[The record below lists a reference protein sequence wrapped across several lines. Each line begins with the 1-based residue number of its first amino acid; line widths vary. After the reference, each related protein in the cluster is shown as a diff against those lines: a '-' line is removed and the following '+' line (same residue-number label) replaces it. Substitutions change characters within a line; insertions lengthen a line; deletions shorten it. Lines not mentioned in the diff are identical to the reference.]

1 MDELTKEQKQEI
13 LDSLGQ
19 TVIRVVRDS
28 PLKIAMHIVMGT
40 TVNPGKRK
48 QYEALS
54 DLSEPQ
60 KESVCDLLS
69 EIITAV
75 IYYFME
81 MFEEN
86 SDKMKFIIIKDGQE
100 YNMLDISEK
109 MGSEIACYEDE
120 GWIQR
125 FSSIGRFVL

>member
-28 PLKIAMHIVMGT
+28 PLRISMDIATGVII
-40 TVNPGKRK
+40 NPVKRK

-54 DLSEPQ
+54 NLSEPQ

-69 EIITAV
+69 ETITDV
-75 IYYFME
+75 IFNFMGI
-81 MFEEN
+81 FEEN
-86 SDKMKFIIIKDGQE
+86 RDKMKFIIIKDGQE

-120 GWIQR
+120 GWIKR